1 MSRSTWKGPFSEIK
15 LPFVCEA
22 KSRSTFNLKIWSRRS
37 MILPIHLEKNFQI
50 YNGKRFV
57 RLKVS
62 EDMIGHKFGEFALT
76 RRRPIHK
83 INKTRQV
90 IKRKK

>member
-15 LPFVCEA
+15 LPSA
-22 KSRSTFNLKIWSRRS
+22 SRSTFNLKVWSRRS

-83 INKTRQV
+83 INKAKQI

>member
-1 MSRSTWKGPFSEIK
+1 MSRSIWKGPFSEIK
-15 LPFVCEA
+15 LPSV
-22 KSRSTFNLKIWSRRS
+22 SRSTFNLKIWSRRS